1 MTRTLMLLVLTLVL
15 ALASLGVAYGLWSK
29 VLSVEGT
36 VNTGDLNA
44 DWDLTSCGELYGWPG
59 PFHQGEFLGK
69 DVGSV
74 DAEIDPADPQI
85 LHFTVNNGYPSYVAD
100 CEVEYTNTGTI
111 PLNVVGTTIIPEA
124 GLTNC
129 TLTGTQTK
137 TLTCDQL
144 TVVFADGVGLQLDPD
159 DSLASSVRIHV
170 EQAAKERTTYEFDV
184 GVCLAQWNEKPTS
197 EECFAAAGNSE
208 PPPP

>member
-1 MTRTLMLLVLTLVL
+1 MNRTLMLLVVGLVL

-29 VLSVEGT
+29 ALTVDGT

-44 DWDLTSCGELYGWPG
+44 DWDLASCGELYGWPG
-59 PFHQGEFLGK
+59 PFSQGEFLGK

-74 DAEIDPADPQI
+74 EAVIDPDDAQI
-85 LHFTVNNGYPSYVAD
+85 LHFTVDNGYPSYVAD
-100 CEVEYTNTGTI
+100 CEVEYANTGTI
-111 PLNVVGTTIIPEA
+111 PVNVVGTTIIPVA

-129 TLTGTQTK
+129 TLTGVQTK

-144 TVVFADGVGLQLDPD
+144 TVVLVDGIGLQLDPGD
-159 DSLASSVRIHV
+159 GLASSVRIHV
-170 EQAAKERTTYEFDV
+170 EQLAKERTTYEFDV
-184 GVCLAQWNEKPTS
+184 GVCLAQWNENPTA

-208 PPPP
+208 P

>member
-1 MTRTLMLLVLTLVL
+1 MGKTVVLLVFGLVL

-29 VLSVEGT
+29 VLTIEGT

-44 DWDLTSCGELYGWPG
+44 DWNLVSCGELYGWPG
-59 PFHQGEFLGK
+59 PFSQGEFLGK

-74 DAEIDPADPQI
+74 VGTIDPNDHQI
-85 LHFTVNNGYPSYVAD
+85 IHFTVNNGYPSYVAD
-100 CEVEYTNTGTI
+100 CEVEYSNTGTI
-111 PLNVVGTTIIPEA
+111 PVNVVGVTIIPGA

-129 TLTGTQTK
+129 ILTGTQTK

-144 TVVFADGVGLQLDPD
+144 TVKFVDGISLQLDPGGEPF
-159 DSLASSVRIHV
+159 ASSLRIHV
-170 EQAAKERTTYEFDV
+170 EQLAKERTSYGFEV
-184 GVCLAQWNEKPTS
+184 GICLAQWNEDPTS

-208 PPPP
+208 PEP